1 MEKVIRK
8 IKPNIPI
15 LPVLVRVAAY
25 TRVSSGKDAM
35 LHSLSAQVSYYNDL
49 IQRNPE
55 WQFAGVYS
63 DEAVTGT
70 KENRKGFQ
78 SLLADCRDGKIDMII
93 TKSISRFAR
102 NTVTLLETVRELKA
116 LNIDVF
122 FEEQNIHTNSGE
134 GELMLTILASFA
146 QEESRSVSENCKW
159 RIRNRFAAGD
169 PPKVRAYGYHIIR
182 KQWVVNEAQAKIV
195 RFIFA
200 KHNQR
205 VGTWTIADMLNQMG
219 VKPPFAEKWC
229 GDSIRYLL
237 KNERYTGDL
246 VLQKSYVASYIT
258 KRQVLNRGELDSY
271 FVENA
276 CPAIISRETFEL
288 AQQISLEQTYE
299 AKQSEDFTQRFFRGK
314 LICPHCGKS
323 YKRKKAHDKIAW
335 NCSTFLRKGR
345 QYCYGKQIPEEILW
359 DVCLEVV
366 DDGKLEKID
375 HIVVPEPNKLKFVFQ
390 SGEEKECMWSD
401 KSRSESWSK
410 EMRAKAAADGKRRW
424 SNE

>member
-102 NTVTLLETVRELKA
+102 NTVTLLETVRELKT

-246 VLQKSYVASYIT
+246 VLQKSYVASHIT

>member
-246 VLQKSYVASYIT
+246 VLQKSYVASHIT

>member
-93 TKSISRFAR
+93 TKSIRRFAR

-219 VKPPFAEKWC
+219 VKPPFAETWC

-276 CPAIISRETFEL
+276 CPAIISRETFDL

-390 SGEEKECMWSD
+390 NGEEKECMWAD
-401 KSRSESWSK
+401 KSRSESWSQ
-410 EMRAKAAADGKRRW
+410 EMRAKAAEDGKRRW

>member
-1 MEKVIRK
+1 
-8 IKPNIPI
+8 
-15 LPVLVRVAAY
+15 
-25 TRVSSGKDAM
+25 M
-35 LHSLSAQVSYYNDL
+35 LISDL
-49 IQRNPE
+49 
-55 WQFAGVYS
+55 
-63 DEAVTGT
+63 T
-70 KENRKGFQ
+70 
-78 SLLADCRDGKIDMII
+78 M
-93 TKSISRFAR
+93 
-102 NTVTLLETVRELKA
+102 
-116 LNIDVF
+116 
-122 FEEQNIHTNSGE
+122 
-134 GELMLTILASFA
+134 SF
-146 QEESRSVSENCKW
+146 
-159 RIRNRFAAGD
+159 
-169 PPKVRAYGYHIIR
+169 
-182 KQWVVNEAQAKIV
+182 
-195 RFIFA
+195 
-200 KHNQR
+200 
-205 VGTWTIADMLNQMG
+205 
-219 VKPPFAEKWC
+219 
-229 GDSIRYLL
+229 
-237 KNERYTGDL
+237 
-246 VLQKSYVASYIT
+246 T

-288 AQQISLEQTYE
+288 AQQISLEQTFE

>member
-390 SGEEKECMWSD
+390 NGEEKECMWAD
-401 KSRSESWSK
+401 KSRSESWSQ
-410 EMRAKAAADGKRRW
+410 EMRAKAAEDGKRRW

>member
-276 CPAIISRETFEL
+276 CPAIISRETFDL

-390 SGEEKECMWSD
+390 NGEEKECMWAD
-401 KSRSESWSK
+401 KSRSESWSQ
-410 EMRAKAAADGKRRW
+410 EMRAKAAEDGKRRW

>member
-102 NTVTLLETVRELKA
+102 NTVTLLETVRELKT

-276 CPAIISRETFEL
+276 CPAIISRETFDL

-390 SGEEKECMWSD
+390 NGEEKECMWAD
-401 KSRSESWSK
+401 KSRSESWSQ
-410 EMRAKAAADGKRRW
+410 EMRAKAAEDGKRRW

>member
-410 EMRAKAAADGKRRW
+410 EMRAKAAEDGKRRW